1 MEPLG
6 IGLTLLVMMQTQAQ
20 GPRRHEGLPQALL
33 PNIPFHKICLLPSLG
48 KETVTMNPGQAG
60 PVPMGRNKKRRAQ
73 SNGNPAQTSHSLVAI
88 KTIQVGT
95 TFSVHV
101 VNLRL

>member
-1 MEPLG
+1 MELLW

-20 GPRRHEGLPQALL
+20 GPRRQEGIPRAVF
-33 PNIPFHKICLLPSLG
+33 PNIIFHKICLLP
-48 KETVTMNPGQAG
+48 KERVTMNPGQAG
-60 PVPMGRNKKRRAQ
+60 PVPMGSNRKWGAQ
-73 SNGNPAQTSHSLVAI
+73 SNANPAPPSHSQVAPE
-88 KTIQVGT
+88 TVQVGT